1 MFRGIKTVTIRLLLT
16 ANVVAI
22 IAMLAVGYSDR
33 LQPTLHPTLSV
44 SGLLF
49 PGFIVLNLL
58 FFPLWV
64 FIKPK
69 NVLVPLFGFIIS
81 YVPVR
86 TYCPV
91 NMPEDPPE
99 GALKILSY
107 NTWSF
112 HEERD
117 ADGNVVA
124 SAADYI
130 VECNADIACLQEAW
144 MGNIRTKTIA
154 DHYPYVKSCII
165 DNANSIM
172 VASRYP
178 IVKVER
184 IFYESQINGSA
195 AFFLDIEGDTVVVVN
210 THFESNVFSLEDRQ
224 QISDFVNGRL
234 KKGDVEADTRNL
246 LEKLTR
252 AARIRRQLL
261 HKLVGIPVHT
271 RRCAGIVCAERDLIK
286 SQQQSLLPEGI
297 RLAEQV
303 GDLEI
308 EPAGVRQNRQ
318 GHVDLARLTGQDGRD
333 LRCGDDTARDPCIIA
348 GHLVFQAYIIPQVHV
363 VHFIFQGE
371 DTGDRLVASVSPRR
385 GIFLFL
391 PRRP

>member
-252 AARIRRQLL
+252 AARIRAPQADSVARYIEDHDQYPIILCGDFNTWPNSYT
-261 HKLVGIPVHT
+261 HH
-271 RRCAGIVCAERDLIK
+271 RMA
-286 SQQQSLLPEGI
+286 SLLTDCYVATGLGPGWTFNRNHI
-297 RLAEQV
+297 DVRI
-303 GDLEI
+303 DNI
-308 EPAGVRQNRQ
+308 MCSRHWEPFACR
-318 GHVDLARLTGQDGRD
+318 VD
-333 LRCGDDTARDPCIIA
+333 DDI
-348 GHLVFQAYIIPQVHV
+348 
-363 VHFIFQGE
+363 
-371 DTGDRLVASVSPRR
+371 VASDHFPVTCWLKKKRKEQKNAHFSP
-385 GIFLFL
+385 
-391 PRRP
+391 